1 MNIPRQMINLIGLV
15 LVVGVLVA
23 GIALIALPPYGSA
36 QSIDTDTRSVAQT
49 NGLYQVRVTSLS
61 ADAERIDEI
70 TADVTQLRLEIPSSS
85 HLDDVVQIAV
95 DAAAETGATI
105 EGFEAAAPEAWA
117 PRSGLGD
124 DGEQAAPTDTPEAA
138 TPDANAAEG
147 ETPAPE
153 ATGDGTDPA
162 ATPPAEGTDA
172 SASPQRQIPVTIRVA
187 VTDAA
192 AAAAFMDALG
202 RGPRLL
208 LPIDGTLDGPTLTV
222 TALALV
228 RTED

>member
-1 MNIPRQMINLIGLV
+1 MNIPRQMINLIGIV
-15 LVVGVLVA
+15 LVVGILVA

-36 QSIDTDTRSVAQT
+36 QAIDTDTRSVAQT
-49 NGLYQVRVTSLS
+49 NGLYEIRVTSLS
-61 ADAERIDEI
+61 VDAERIDEI
-70 TADVTQLRLEIPSSS
+70 TADVTQLRLEIPASS

-95 DAAAETGATI
+95 DAAVETGVTI

-117 PRSGLGD
+117 PRTGLGE
-124 DGEQAAPTDTPEAA
+124 DGQQAAPTDAPE
-138 TPDANAAEG
+138 TTSDAGTTEG
-147 ETPAPE
+147 DAPAPE
-153 ATGDGTDPA
+153 ATADGTDPA
-162 ATPPAEGTDA
+162 TTPPVEGTDA
-172 SASPQRQIPVTIRVA
+172 AASPQRQIPVTIRVA
-187 VTDAA
+187 VPSAE

>member
-1 MNIPRQMINLIGLV
+1 MNIPRQMINLIGIV
-15 LVVGVLVA
+15 LVVGILVA

-36 QSIDTDTRSVAQT
+36 QVIDTDTRSVAQT
-49 NGLYQVRVTSLS
+49 NGLYEIRVTSLS

-70 TADVTQLRLEIPSSS
+70 TADVTQLRLEIPASS

-95 DAAAETGATI
+95 DAAVETGVTI

-117 PRSGLGD
+117 PRTGLGE
-124 DGEQAAPTDTPEAA
+124 DGQQAAPTDAPAT
-138 TPDANAAEG
+138 TPDAGTTEGNA
-147 ETPAPE
+147 PAPE
-153 ATGDGTDPA
+153 ATADGTDPA
-162 ATPPAEGTDA
+162 TTPPVEGTDA
-172 SASPQRQIPVTIRVA
+172 AASPQRQIPVTIRVA
-187 VTDAA
+187 VPSAE